1 VKRSYNGGEPMFK
14 DRIDAGRK
22 LADALQQFASSH
34 PLVLALPRG
43 GVVVGAEIAHK
54 LGCELD
60 VLLVKKLRAPE
71 NPELAFGAIG
81 EDGHSF
87 VNQRIAQMV
96 GTDQSYIDGEI
107 KERHVEIKQ
116 QSRAYRKVRP
126 RISPAGRTVILV
138 DDGLA
143 TGATMIA
150 AVQTISLSNPQ
161 KIVVAAPVSSPE
173 ALQTLKSMPEVNDV
187 VCLSTPEWF
196 GGVGQ
201 FYRDFTQVSDEEVIE
216 ILKAFA

>member
-1 VKRSYNGGEPMFK
+1 MF
-14 DRIDAGRK
+14 DNRADAGQK
-22 LADALQQFASSH
+22 LARAVEKFRASD

-60 VLLVKKLRAPE
+60 VVLVKKLRAPD

-87 VNQRIAQMV
+87 VNREIAQMV
-96 GTDQSYIDGEI
+96 GTDQSYIDSEI
-107 KERHVEIKQ
+107 EERHGEIKQ

-126 RISPAGRTVILV
+126 RILPAGRTVMLV

-150 AVQTISLSNPQ
+150 AVQTISLSSPQ
-161 KIVVAAPVSSPE
+161 KIVVAVPVSSPE

-187 VCLSTPEWF
+187 VCLSTPGWF

-201 FYRDFTQVSDEEVIE
+201 FYRDFTQVSDEDVIE
-216 ILKAFA
+216 ILKTFA